1 MKNAI
6 KLIAVLGLALGLGG
20 CPQGQAKVF
29 AQTQTGGTFILEGDE
44 GKAMQDADKK
54 MAMHCGVGN
63 YQIVSRDTVVVGHE
77 NYSDSVAQQQGTTD
91 TQSAGVVSTAGSSTS
106 DSASQGSSAAVVGS
120 DGYGNA
126 YGAEG
131 HQDSSSTVNTNEQ
144 TTAAAA
150 ASSTQTQGVQTA
162 SSVSGNREVREL
174 RLTYACA
181 GAGPAP
187 APAAAAPAQP

>member
-1 MKNAI
+1 MKNAL
-6 KLIAVLGLALGLGG
+6 KLIAGLGLLVGLAG
-20 CPQGQAKVF
+20 CPMGEAQVY
-29 AQTQTGGTFILEGDE
+29 AQTQTGGTLILKGDE
-44 GKAMQDADKK
+44 GKALKDADKK
-54 MAMHCGVGN
+54 MAMHCGMGN

-77 NYSDSVAQQQGTTD
+77 NYADSVAQQQATQD
-91 TQSAGVVSTAGSSTS
+91 SQSAGVVSTAGSSTS
-106 DSASQGSSAAVVGS
+106 DTASQGSSAAVVGT
-120 DGYGNA
+120 DGYGDA

-162 SSVSGNREVREL
+162 SSVSGTREVREL
-174 RLTYACA
+174 RLTYACM

-187 APAAAAPAQP
+187 AATATH

>member
-1 MKNAI
+1 MIASVAMKNAI
-6 KLIAVLGLALGLGG
+6 KLIAVMGLALGLGG

-29 AQTQTGGTFILEGDE
+29 AQTQTGGTLILEGDE
-44 GKAMQDADKK
+44 GKAMADADKK
-54 MAMHCGVGN
+54 MAMHCGMGN
-63 YQIVSRDTVVVGHE
+63 YQVVSRDTVVVGHE
-77 NYSDSVAQQQGTTD
+77 NYSDSVAQQQGQTD
-91 TQSAGVVSTAGSSTS
+91 SAGVVSTAGSSTS

-144 TTAAAA
+144 TTVG
-150 ASSTQTQGVQTA
+150 ASSTQSSGVQTA
-162 SSVSGNREVREL
+162 SSVSGTREVREL

-187 APAAAAPAQP
+187 AAAAPAQ